1 MIETAD
7 ESMTSNKLSSQCFF
21 LGMWDSSP
29 KGASLTVAAQFTW
42 LDF

>member
-7 ESMTSNKLSSQCFF
+7 ESMTSNKLTVFF